1 MMPMRAIIAGCGRV
15 GSQVAQALSI
25 EGHNVVVIDRDPR
38 SFERLGVSF
47 NGETMTGIAFD
58 EKLLK
63 EAGIEEADAFAAV
76 TNYDNTNLMASEIAA
91 GIFGVP
97 RVTARVYNPD
107 KELTY
112 RTMGIDYICGSTILA
127 DVFHRF
133 VIAGGIMTHAEWP
146 GGAKVVELEVGE
158 EAGQLHVEAL
168 RATGGGRLMALVR
181 GDKPVFFSRDTRILP
196 GDRLVMAV
204 NAGERAYTERI
215 APLARS
221 GGRGPDKSGAPVVS
235 PVRGHGSWR
244 VVVAGCGRVGAQLSE
259 MLSLDGYRVTV
270 IDRDRESFS
279 RLSKSFQG
287 DAVKGYAFDLDTLK
301 QAGIEEADV
310 FASLTNY
317 DNTNLMA
324 TEVARRIFGVE
335 RVVSR
340 LYNPD
345 KEMTFQALDINYFCG
360 TSILAERFMK
370 RMVPDRLNVIAW
382 TANNRVLVTEF
393 TCPARF
399 DGRKVGWLEKEELL
413 RVGFI
418 GRDGAMR
425 LADRETVLE
434 EGDLMV
440 AAVLAGR
447 IGRVRRMTATGWPV
461 AVRVARTKARLARG
475 LSTGLLRRG
484 GERL

>member
-1 MMPMRAIIAGCGRV
+1 MRAIIAGCGRV
-15 GSQVAQALSI
+15 GSQVAQALSL

-47 NGETMTGIAFD
+47 NGETMAGMAFD
-58 EKLLK
+58 EKMLR

-97 RVTARVYNPD
+97 RVIARVYNPD

-112 RTMGIDYICGSTILA
+112 RAMGIDYICGSTIIA
-127 DVFHRF
+127 DIFHRF
-133 VIAGGIMTHAEWP
+133 VTAGGMITHAEWP

-158 EAGQLHVEAL
+158 GARRMDIEGL
-168 RATGGGRLMALVR
+168 RAPGAARLMALVR
-181 GDKPVFFSRDTRILP
+181 GDKPVFFSRDTLILP

-204 NAGERAYTERI
+204 NAGDKVYAERI
-215 APLARS
+215 APLAGG
-221 GGRGPDKSGAPVVS
+221 GGRGPEGSVATVGRAG
-235 PVRGHGSWR
+235 RAHASWR

-270 IDRDRESFS
+270 IDRDRESFA

-287 DAVKGYAFDLDTLK
+287 EAVKGFAFDLDTLK
-301 QAGIEEADV
+301 QAGIEQADV
-310 FASLTNY
+310 FAALTNY

-324 TEVARRIFGVE
+324 AEVARRIFGVE

-345 KEMTFQALDINYFCG
+345 KEKTFQALDINYFCG

-370 RMVPDRLNVIAW
+370 RMVPDRLNIIAW

-399 DGRKVGWLEKEELL
+399 GGRKVGWLEKEELL
-413 RVGFI
+413 RVGLI
-418 GRDGAMR
+418 GRGGVMVPAE
-425 LADRETVLE
+425 REARLE

-440 AAVLAGR
+440 AAVLSGR
-447 IGRVRRMTATGWPV
+447 IGRVRRITAGGWP
-461 AVRVARTKARLARG
+461 AAAQVARAKARLARG
-475 LSTGLLRRG
+475 LATGLSQRG
-484 GERL
+484 GEGP